1 MSQIIYQ
8 VDSFTAVPF
17 KGNPAGVC
25 LLSEPAEPGWMQQ
38 VAREMS
44 LSETAF
50 AYPEG
55 DHYNLRWFTPRT
67 EVNLCGHATLATAH
81 ILWEKGRAPIDQ
93 RLAFETRSGRLTAVK
108 QNDLIE
114 MDFPATIAR
123 ETTCPPGLPE
133 ALGVAPRWV
142 GRSAFDYL
150 VEVHSEAVVMA
161 LEPKFSDLL
170 KLPVRAVLVTSFDFS
185 QKYDFVSRFFAPS
198 VGVNEDPVT
207 GSAHCALAP
216 YWAGRLKRTVLRG
229 YQASERGGEVRMRLE
244 ADRVMLG
251 GQAVT
256 VMTCE
261 LL

>member
-1 MSQIIYQ
+1 MSQTISQ
-8 VDSFTAVPF
+8 VDSFTPVPF

-25 LLSEPAEPGWMQQ
+25 LLDSPAEPTWMQQ
-38 VAREMS
+38 VAREMN

-50 AYPEG
+50 ACPEN
-55 DHYNLRWFTPRT
+55 DHYQLRWFTPRT

-81 ILWEKGRAPIDQ
+81 ILWETGREPIDR
-93 RLAFETRSGRLTAVK
+93 RLEFETRSGRLTAVK
-108 QNDLIE
+108 RDELIE
-114 MDFPATIAR
+114 MDFPATVAR
-123 ETTCPPGLPE
+123 ETTCPPGLAE

-170 KLPVRAVLVTSFDFS
+170 RLPVRAVLVTSFDFT

-216 YWAGRLKRTVLRG
+216 YWAARLKRTVLRG
-229 YQASERGGEVRMRLE
+229 YQASERGGEVRMRL
-244 ADRVMLG
+244 DGGRVVLG

-256 VMTCE
+256 VMKCE
-261 LL
+261 LC